1 LTSITTV
8 VGLLPMATG
17 ISGGYQFWQT
27 MAVALS
33 SGLAFATLLTLFVIP
48 AIYSIVDDVKSRLW
62 RRQLLSES
70 EIAVARSAA

>member
-1 LTSITTV
+1 
-8 VGLLPMATG
+8 
-17 ISGGYQFWQT
+17 
-27 MAVALS
+27 
-33 SGLAFATLLTLFVIP
+33 VIP